1 MWESSSLLKRS
12 TLAVHPHRTSM
23 PRLIIPLQKLQTHF
37 GKSVKVSSIKP
48 TIFTLYLSTSNAIS
62 SAAFSG
68 DRNRAFRPCIAL
80 EAQNEQPIEHILA
93 HWEQMSSWER
103 KRIEIF
109 NRSPFRSF
117 YDAVPIAV
125 TDPIDVA
132 QGFLILERVSKFEV
146 SVFAFVPDNNINKVV
161 FAQKLL

>member
-1 MWESSSLLKRS
+1 
-12 TLAVHPHRTSM
+12 
-23 PRLIIPLQKLQTHF
+23 
-37 GKSVKVSSIKP
+37 
-48 TIFTLYLSTSNAIS
+48 
-62 SAAFSG
+62 
-68 DRNRAFRPCIAL
+68 
-80 EAQNEQPIEHILA
+80 
-93 HWEQMSSWER
+93 MSSWER

-132 QGFLILERVSKFEV
+132 QGFLILERVSKLEV